1 MKKLLPILILLFFLC
16 GCMSGWRSTPSNR
29 LINQNWQVA
38 DIQKEIDRRENS
50 SPSDNKNQFI
60 MAILYTHPRNQRPDY
75 QAAKKYLNEYLMNLQ
90 AEHGDWQ
97 AQYIYHLLER
107 INATDEEIDRTG
119 KQLEMKSTEQLTC
132 QTQQEACLKKLKK
145 VQNALQKSK
154 KKSNQTLSELEKT
167 KNTSTKTQHDV
178 NRLEIDIQRLKKQ
191 LEDLTELYINL
202 EKKRQAIQ

>member
-1 MKKLLPILILLFFLC
+1 MKKLLPILILLFFLS
-16 GCMSGWRSTPSNR
+16 GCLPAWRSTPSNR

-132 QTQQEACLKKLKK
+132 QTQQEACRKKLKT
-145 VQNALQKSK
+145 VQDSLKQLK
-154 KKSNQTLSELEKT
+154 KKSNQNLYELEKI
-167 KNTSTKTQHDV
+167 STKTQSEI
-178 NRLEIDIQRLKKQ
+178 NRLQIENQKLKKQ
-191 LEDLTELYINL
+191 LEDLTKLYINL

>member
-1 MKKLLPILILLFFLC
+1 MKKLLPILILLFFLS
-16 GCMSGWRSTPSNR
+16 GCLPAWRSTPSNR

-38 DIQKEIDRRENS
+38 DIQKEIDRQENS

-119 KQLEMKSTEQLTC
+119 KQLEMKSAEQLTC

-145 VQNALQKSK
+145 VQDALQKSK
-154 KKSNQTLSELEKT
+154 KKSNQTLHELEKI
-167 KNTSTKTQHDV
+167 KNTSTKIQNEV
-178 NRLEIDIQRLKKQ
+178 NRLQIDNQRLKRQ

>member
-1 MKKLLPILILLFFLC
+1 
-16 GCMSGWRSTPSNR
+16 
-29 LINQNWQVA
+29 
-38 DIQKEIDRRENS
+38 
-50 SPSDNKNQFI
+50 

-132 QTQQEACLKKLKK
+132 QTQQEACRKKLKT
-145 VQNALQKSK
+145 VQDALKQLK
-154 KKSNQTLSELEKT
+154 KKSNQNLYELEKI
-167 KNTSTKTQHDV
+167 STKTQSEI
-178 NRLEIDIQRLKKQ
+178 NRLQIENQKLKKQ
-191 LEDLTELYINL
+191 LEDLTKLYINL

>member
-1 MKKLLPILILLFFLC
+1 MKKLLPILILLFFLS
-16 GCMSGWRSTPSNR
+16 GCLPAWRSTPSNR

-60 MAILYTHPRNQRPDY
+60 MAILYTHPLNQRPDY

-132 QTQQEACLKKLKK
+132 QTQQEACRKKLKT
-145 VQNALQKSK
+145 VQDALKQLK
-154 KKSNQTLSELEKT
+154 KKSNQKLYPLRQE
-167 KNTSTKTQHDV
+167 V
-178 NRLEIDIQRLKKQ
+178 NILI
-191 LEDLTELYINL
+191 
-202 EKKRQAIQ
+202 AS

>member
-1 MKKLLPILILLFFLC
+1 MKKLLPILILLFFLS
-16 GCMSGWRSTPSNR
+16 GCLPAWRSTPSNR

-75 QAAKKYLNEYLMNLQ
+75 QAAKKYLNEYLMNLP

-132 QTQQEACLKKLKK
+132 QTQQEACRKKLKT
-145 VQNALQKSK
+145 VQDALKQLK
-154 KKSNQTLSELEKT
+154 KKSNQNLYELEKI
-167 KNTSTKTQHDV
+167 STKTQSEI
-178 NRLEIDIQRLKKQ
+178 NRLQIENQKLKKQ
-191 LEDLTELYINL
+191 LEDLTKLYINL

>member
-1 MKKLLPILILLFFLC
+1 MKKLLPILILLFFVC

-38 DIQKEIDRRENS
+38 DIQEEIDRRENS
-50 SPSDNKNQFI
+50 SPSDNKNRFI
-60 MAILYTHPRNQRPDY
+60 LAILHTHPRNQKPDY
-75 QAAKKYLNEYLMNLQ
+75 QAAKKYLNEYIMNLPT
-90 AEHGDWQ
+90 EPEDWQ
-97 AQYIYHLLER
+97 AQYIFYLLEK
-107 INATDEEIDRTG
+107 IDKTDEEINQT
-119 KQLEMKSTEQLTC
+119 KKLLEMKRGEQLTC
-132 QTQQEACLKKLKK
+132 QTQQEACRKKLKT
-145 VQNALQKSK
+145 VQDALKKSK

>member
-1 MKKLLPILILLFFLC
+1 MKKLLPILILLFFLS
-16 GCMSGWRSTPSNR
+16 GCLPAWRSTPSNR

-132 QTQQEACLKKLKK
+132 QTQQEACRKKLKT
-145 VQNALQKSK
+145 VQDALKQLK
-154 KKSNQTLSELEKT
+154 KKSNQNLYELEKI
-167 KNTSTKTQHDV
+167 STKTQSEI
-178 NRLEIDIQRLKKQ
+178 NRLQIENQKLKKQ
-191 LEDLTELYINL
+191 LEDLTKLYINL